1 LWGEVVRGSIRF
13 RHSNYVD
20 RWMTEDDTQA
30 VGEIKA
36 QSGFDYSANWERQGQ
51 TSFWWQVEFPQVFV
65 EGLPLEKA
73 TWATPRDTERQAA
86 LCSMSAYLHRHLH
99 FYKHVR

>member
-1 LWGEVVRGSIRF
+1 
-13 RHSNYVD
+13 
-20 RWMTEDDTQA
+20 
-30 VGEIKA
+30 
-36 QSGFDYSANWERQGQ
+36 
-51 TSFWWQVEFPQVFV
+51 VEFPQVFV

-99 FYKHVR
+99 FTSTFGERREWDT